1 MNEMKKQLA
10 VILILLIALLLGA
23 CDKSNNDNDS
33 EDKSVVNIYYL
44 DSKSSGLVS
53 ESYELIGTEKE
64 QQVEELLYMLKKG
77 PENVVYMSA
86 LPESASIK
94 EFSFNEEDQLT
105 INFET
110 TYSQLVGIP
119 EVLCR
124 AAIVK
129 TLSQIEGVEYVVF
142 NVNGQPLKEA
152 DKLVGFLTEEDFIDS
167 TGTDTK
173 TKVKLYFANETGEEL
188 VEYETSINYT
198 GIGTL
203 EELVLQQLINGP
215 TEIGM
220 QSTIP
225 EGTTL
230 LNVSTKEGICYVDF
244 NEKFLEKLPNI
255 SDEIAIYSIVN
266 TLAELQGINKVQFT
280 INSEVVKTYREG
292 TSFDVT
298 FERNLNLIKG
308 NK

>member
-1 MNEMKKQLA
+1 MNKMKKQLA
-10 VILILLIALLLGA
+10 IIAIVLMALLLGA
-23 CDKSNNDNDS
+23 CDKNSNDKEADN
-33 EDKSVVNIYYL
+33 KSVVSVYYL

-53 ESYELIGTEKE
+53 EDYELIGTEKE
-64 QQVEELLYMLKKG
+64 EQIEELLYMLKKG
-77 PENVVYMSA
+77 PENVVYKSA
-86 LPESASIK
+86 LPENVTIK

-110 TYSQLVGIP
+110 TYSELEGIP

-129 TLSQIEGVEYVVF
+129 TVCQMEGVEYVVF

-152 DKLVGFLTEEDFIDS
+152 DKVVGFLTEEDFIDS

-173 TKVKLYFANETGEEL
+173 TKVKLYFANGSGDEL

-225 EGTTL
+225 EGTIL

-244 NEKFLEKLPNI
+244 NEKFLEKLPDI

-266 TLAELQGINKVQFT
+266 TLVELQGINKVQFT
-280 INSEVVKTYREG
+280 INSEIVKTYREG
-292 TSFDVT
+292 TPFDVT
-298 FERNLNLIKG
+298 FERNLDLIKG
-308 NK
+308 SK